1 MSGFLLQFSWR
12 KIFSNLYIYGRKA
25 DDKHGEG
32 NNLPKSDLVKN
43 ISPHPGPPLVRCI
56 APDFLGLT
64 SSVNSVATDPS
75 KLPWKII
82 SAISEDQFLKTD
94 NITMRTHWTKC
105 YF

>member
-1 MSGFLLQFSWR
+1 MVERQMTNMGKVTTCQSL
-12 KIFSNLYIYGRKA
+12 IC
-25 DDKHGEG
+25 
-32 NNLPKSDLVKN
+32 VKN
-43 ISPHPGPPLVRCI
+43 ISLHPGPPPVRCI

-94 NITMRTHWTKC
+94 NITMHTHWTKC
-105 YF
+105 CF